1 MATLKVGSLGDYIR
15 DQRKSA
21 QYSLRQLAAAAG
33 VSNPYLSQI
42 ERGLKKPSAEI
53 LQQIAKALR
62 ISAETLYV
70 HAGFLEDRGS
80 SSDVVAA
87 ILSDP
92 AIGDRHK
99 RVLIDIYESFRS
111 GTVPDVV
118 VGTTA
123 HQTFDGQ
130 AHDRQAHDRQA
141 LDRPTHHR
149 PYDQAHH
156 SQEEDRMTITKSKP
170 FYAVAGAGDLAV
182 KALREVPNKLSQLR
196 VDPKDIA
203 STITVVQDRGE
214 DDPLPRAERRRRA
227 RR

>member
-15 DQRKSA
+15 DQRKGA
-21 QYSLRQLAAAAG
+21 QYSLRQLATAAG

-70 HAGFLEDRGS
+70 QAGFLEDRGA

-92 AIGDRHK
+92 AIGERHK

-111 GTVPDVV
+111 GAVPEVV
-118 VGTTA
+118 VKATPTKPSTSKPSTSKPSTAKRTT
-123 HQTFDGQ
+123 
-130 AHDRQAHDRQA
+130 DR
-141 LDRPTHHR
+141 T
-149 PYDQAHH
+149 
-156 SQEEDRMTITKSKP
+156 TKSTT
-170 FYAVAGAGDLAV
+170 
-182 KALREVPNKLSQLR
+182 N
-196 VDPKDIA
+196 
-203 STITVVQDRGE
+203 
-214 DDPLPRAERRRRA
+214 RRKTA
-227 RR
+227 

>member
-118 VGTTA
+118 VGATATRPSTAKRTTA
-123 HQTFDGQ
+123 KRTTAKRSTPQRTT
-130 AHDRQAHDRQA
+130 DR
-141 LDRPTHHR
+141 T
-149 PYDQAHH
+149 
-156 SQEEDRMTITKSKP
+156 TK
-170 FYAVAGAGDLAV
+170 
-182 KALREVPNKLSQLR
+182 R
-196 VDPKDIA
+196 
-203 STITVVQDRGE
+203 TT
-214 DDPLPRAERRRRA
+214 PRRKTA
-227 RR
+227 

>member
-70 HAGFLEDRGS
+70 HAGFLEDRGG

-87 ILSDP
+87 ILTDP

-111 GTVPDVV
+111 GAVPEVV
-118 VGTTA
+118 VKTTA
-123 HQTFDGQ
+123 TTPSTSKRTT
-130 AHDRQAHDRQA
+130 AKRTTAKRTTAKRTTDRTTNR
-141 LDRPTHHR
+141 T
-149 PYDQAHH
+149 
-156 SQEEDRMTITKSKP
+156 T
-170 FYAVAGAGDLAV
+170 
-182 KALREVPNKLSQLR
+182 
-196 VDPKDIA
+196 
-203 STITVVQDRGE
+203 
-214 DDPLPRAERRRRA
+214 PRRKTA
-227 RR
+227 

>member
-1 MATLKVGSLGDYIR
+1 VAALKVGSLGDYIR

-70 HAGFLEDRGS
+70 HAGFLEDRGG

-87 ILSDP
+87 ILTDP

-111 GTVPDVV
+111 GAVPDVV
-118 VGTTA
+118 VKTTPTRPSTSKRTTA
-123 HQTFDGQ
+123 KRTT
-130 AHDRQAHDRQA
+130 AKR
-141 LDRPTHHR
+141 T
-149 PYDQAHH
+149 
-156 SQEEDRMTITKSKP
+156 TK
-170 FYAVAGAGDLAV
+170 
-182 KALREVPNKLSQLR
+182 R
-196 VDPKDIA
+196 
-203 STITVVQDRGE
+203 TT
-214 DDPLPRAERRRRA
+214 PRRKTA
-227 RR
+227 

>member
-70 HAGFLEDRGS
+70 HAGFLEDRGA

-92 AIGDRHK
+92 GIGERHK

-111 GTVPDVV
+111 GAVPEVV
-118 VGTTA
+118 VKATPAKARRTTA
-123 HQTFDGQ
+123 KRTT
-130 AHDRQAHDRQA
+130 AKRTTARRA
-141 LDRPTHHR
+141 TNRT
-149 PYDQAHH
+149 
-156 SQEEDRMTITKSKP
+156 TKS
-170 FYAVAGAGDLAV
+170 
-182 KALREVPNKLSQLR
+182 
-196 VDPKDIA
+196 
-203 STITVVQDRGE
+203 TTT
-214 DDPLPRAERRRRA
+214 RRKTA
-227 RR
+227 

>member
-1 MATLKVGSLGDYIR
+1 VGSLGDYIR

-21 QYSLRQLAAAAG
+21 QYSLRQLAAAAD

-70 HAGFLEDRGS
+70 RAGFLEDRGG

-87 ILSDP
+87 ILTDP

-111 GTVPDVV
+111 GAVPEAVV
-118 VGTTA
+118 KPTAASRPSTSKRTTA
-123 HQTFDGQ
+123 KRT
-130 AHDRQAHDRQA
+130 
-141 LDRPTHHR
+141 T
-149 PYDQAHH
+149 
-156 SQEEDRMTITKSKP
+156 
-170 FYAVAGAGDLAV
+170 
-182 KALREVPNKLSQLR
+182 
-196 VDPKDIA
+196 
-203 STITVVQDRGE
+203 
-214 DDPLPRAERRRRA
+214 AERTTDRTTAQRTTAKRTTDRTTNRTTPRRKTA
-227 RR
+227 

>member
-1 MATLKVGSLGDYIR
+1 MSMATLKVGSLGDYIR

-70 HAGFLEDRGS
+70 QAGFLEDRGAT
-80 SSDVVAA
+80 SDVVAA

-92 AIGDRHK
+92 AIGERHK

-111 GTVPDVV
+111 GAVPEVV
-118 VGTTA
+118 VKATTA
-123 HQTFDGQ
+123 KPSTSRRTT
-130 AHDRQAHDRQA
+130 AKRITANRTTDR
-141 LDRPTHHR
+141 T
-149 PYDQAHH
+149 
-156 SQEEDRMTITKSKP
+156 TKS
-170 FYAVAGAGDLAV
+170 
-182 KALREVPNKLSQLR
+182 
-196 VDPKDIA
+196 
-203 STITVVQDRGE
+203 TTT
-214 DDPLPRAERRRRA
+214 RRKTA
-227 RR
+227 

>member
-1 MATLKVGSLGDYIR
+1 MLAAVSIRGRIEDMATLKVGSLGDYIR

-70 HAGFLEDRGS
+70 QAGFLEDRGA

-92 AIGDRHK
+92 GIGERHK

-111 GTVPDVV
+111 GAVPEVIV
-118 VGTTA
+118 KATTTKPA
-123 HQTFDGQ
+123 TRPSTTTRKRST
-130 AHDRQAHDRQA
+130 AKRTAAKRTTDR
-141 LDRPTHHR
+141 T
-149 PYDQAHH
+149 
-156 SQEEDRMTITKSKP
+156 TKS
-170 FYAVAGAGDLAV
+170 
-182 KALREVPNKLSQLR
+182 
-196 VDPKDIA
+196 
-203 STITVVQDRGE
+203 TTT
-214 DDPLPRAERRRRA
+214 RRKTA
-227 RR
+227 

>member
-1 MATLKVGSLGDYIR
+1 MRGRIEDMATLKVGSLGDYIR

-21 QYSLRQLAAAAG
+21 EYSLRQLATAAG

-70 HAGFLEDRGS
+70 RAGFLEDRGG

-87 ILSDP
+87 ILTDP

-111 GTVPDVV
+111 GAVPEVV
-118 VGTTA
+118 VKTTTVTRPSTSKRTTA
-123 HQTFDGQ
+123 KRTT
-130 AHDRQAHDRQA
+130 AKRTTDR
-141 LDRPTHHR
+141 T
-149 PYDQAHH
+149 
-156 SQEEDRMTITKSKP
+156 TK
-170 FYAVAGAGDLAV
+170 
-182 KALREVPNKLSQLR
+182 R
-196 VDPKDIA
+196 
-203 STITVVQDRGE
+203 TT
-214 DDPLPRAERRRRA
+214 PRRKTA
-227 RR
+227 

>member
-21 QYSLRQLAAAAG
+21 QYSLRQLATAAG

-70 HAGFLEDRGS
+70 QAGFLEDRGA

-92 AIGDRHK
+92 AIGERHK

-111 GTVPDVV
+111 GAVPEVV
-118 VGTTA
+118 VKKRTTPKR
-123 HQTFDGQ
+123 TT
-130 AHDRQAHDRQA
+130 DR
-141 LDRPTHHR
+141 T
-149 PYDQAHH
+149 
-156 SQEEDRMTITKSKP
+156 TKS
-170 FYAVAGAGDLAV
+170 
-182 KALREVPNKLSQLR
+182 
-196 VDPKDIA
+196 
-203 STITVVQDRGE
+203 TTT
-214 DDPLPRAERRRRA
+214 RRKTA
-227 RR
+227 

>member
-1 MATLKVGSLGDYIR
+1 VATLKVGSLGDYIR

-80 SSDVVAA
+80 SDVVAA
-87 ILSDP
+87 ILADP
-92 AIGDRHK
+92 AIGERHK

-111 GTVPDVV
+111 GAVPEVV
-118 VGTTA
+118 VKTTTPKPSTNQRTTA
-123 HQTFDGQ
+123 KRTTGKRTT
-130 AHDRQAHDRQA
+130 AKRTTDR
-141 LDRPTHHR
+141 T
-149 PYDQAHH
+149 
-156 SQEEDRMTITKSKP
+156 TKRTTK
-170 FYAVAGAGDLAV
+170 
-182 KALREVPNKLSQLR
+182 R
-196 VDPKDIA
+196 
-203 STITVVQDRGE
+203 TT
-214 DDPLPRAERRRRA
+214 PRRKTA
-227 RR
+227 